1 MSVIQKLEAFK
12 WRNLPEDT
20 TKLPT
25 ANEDDEPARPL
36 SFDDL
41 AARVRITRND
51 VVLAQA
57 ELARAEQEHEHAV
70 KAWDAASAELKRE
83 PLK

>member
-51 VVLAQA
+51 VVLAVGLQT
-57 ELARAEQEHEHAV
+57 
-70 KAWDAASAELKRE
+70 ASGGLSDCITSNDGADR
-83 PLK
+83 